1 MRPKHYIVNLVMLI
15 LVFVLGFSSLI
26 GLRFYFEK
34 QENTFE
40 GILRNE
46 QARYNIAD
54 GIIRHIITLE
64 SHYYK
69 MAALTQA
76 HEIEQ
81 VYNDIQEEMR
91 TLRVLIDMIKYGGLL
106 EMEMGVNLPDVQ
118 SAKEIIQYK
127 PLSGTTSHIE
137 VQELVSKLH
146 VLDTKVDQLVRHIK
160 AYKASAIRLSQ
171 ESEMGSFL
179 KELPHYFSVMK
190 ENIAR
195 LVYSSY
201 KEMLHVKVQSE
212 SEKKFHEWLQ
222 YVITLCVIA
231 LVAFLGTLLARGI
244 LKTNKELYASTE
256 NANALAQ
263 KAQAADKAK
272 SQFLANMSHEIRT
285 PLNGIIGFAHI
296 LMQNM
301 TMPQNKEYARI
312 IFENSHALLDIINDI
327 LDISK
332 VEKGKVE
339 IIDAPFELTPMIERV
354 VELFAVKAKEKSIRF
369 HFYAT
374 PHMPEFLVG
383 DAIRL
388 RQVLSN
394 LVGNAIKFTPNG
406 GQVFFE
412 VHKLEQSPTSIRL
425 RFSVRDNGIG
435 ISLEQQEKI
444 FKPFVQADEG
454 ISRKFGGT
462 GLGLSISS
470 EMVQKMGSFIHL
482 ESTEGKGSRFY
493 FEINLP
499 IGSGDVAIKPETLAL
514 NFAILGAPKEFP
526 EFLEVLREYLQKWG
540 TLHPW
545 NSYEKVDALFCYL
558 AHDGIEE
565 ILKAY
570 KKRFPEC
577 LVIGLRDDCL
587 AGLEEHLIPYVDQHL
602 ECPLYGSKIF
612 NTIVSLFA
620 KEIDNTLVAPL
631 GKKVLVAED
640 NPTNRHLMQVYLD
653 KLGITCKMAENGK
666 EAVELCAKEYFDAIL
681 MDINM
686 PVMDGID
693 ATIAIL
699 DAEKK
704 EGKAHTPII
713 ALTANTLKGDKE
725 RYTEIGMDGHL
736 AKPIDFEALKAFFET
751 LNQERE
757 PEEVEVATILEAS
770 SPSFTPVSKEQI
782 AQKMGLDRLTVE
794 MILDN
799 FFLTLE
805 DDMAKL
811 QYAIDTEDDE
821 GIVKMAHY
829 LKGACA
835 NLFLE
840 EAATIL
846 GSMEMDPKSAKR
858 MVHSLK
864 VYLDALR

>member
-15 LVFVLGFSSLI
+15 LVFVIGFSSLI

-34 QENTFE
+34 QENTFD

-69 MAALTQA
+69 MAALA
-76 HEIEQ
+76 HVQEVER
-81 VYNDIQEEMR
+81 VYSDIQEEMR
-91 TLRVLIDMIKYGGLL
+91 ILRVLIDTIEHGGLL

-127 PLSGTTSHIE
+127 HTPGAHSNVE
-137 VQELVSKLH
+137 VLELTPKLHFLNTKIDELVHS
-146 VLDTKVDQLVRHIK
+146 IK
-160 AYKASAIRLSQ
+160 GINSSTESSQ
-171 ESEMGSFL
+171 QKSEIADFL
-179 KELPHYFSVMK
+179 KGLPHYFAAMK
-190 ENIAR
+190 ESTAR
-195 LVYSSY
+195 LVYASY

-212 SEKKFHEWLQ
+212 HEKASHEWLQ
-222 YVITLCVIA
+222 YVITLCIIA
-231 LVAFLGTLLARGI
+231 LVALLGTLLARGI
-244 LKTNKELYASTE
+244 LKTNKELYTSNE
-256 NANALAQ
+256 NAKALAQ
-263 KAQAADKAK
+263 KAQTADRAK

-339 IIDAPFELTPMIERV
+339 IIDAPFELTLMIERV

-412 VHKLEQSPTSIRL
+412 VHKLEESATSIRL
-425 RFSVRDNGIG
+425 RFSVRDSGIG
-435 ISLEQQEKI
+435 ISPEQQEKI

-482 ESTEGKGSRFY
+482 ESTEGKGSRVY

-545 NSYEKVDALFCYL
+545 NSHEKVDALFCYL

-570 KKRFPEC
+570 KNRFPES

-587 AGLEEHLIPYVDQHL
+587 AGLEEHLVPYVDQHL

-699 DAEKK
+699 EAEKK

-725 RYTEIGMDGHL
+725 RYAEIGMDGHL

-751 LNQERE
+751 LHHEKE
-757 PEEVEVATILEAS
+757 PEEATSPIPLEA
-770 SPSFTPVSKEQI
+770 PSLTPLNKEHI
-782 AQKMGLDRLTVE
+782 AQKMGLDTLTVE

-799 FFLTLE
+799 FFLTLD

-811 QYAIDTEDDE
+811 NHAISREDDE

-840 EAATIL
+840 DAATML
-846 GSMEMDPKSAKR
+846 GGMEMQPKSAQHT
-858 MVHSLK
+858 MQSLK
-864 VYLDALR
+864 VYLDSLR